1 MQKDG
6 DGQFPICQY
15 QYIYGQGHIQDALHI
30 DIYICKNVFS
40 ILVDNSYEMMGRFL
54 QN

>member
-1 MQKDG
+1 MG
-6 DGQFPICQY
+6 MGNFLFASIN
-15 QYIYGQGHIQDALHI
+15 IYGEGYIQDASHI